1 MKPYKLPQWVVTI
14 DGPAA
19 SGKSSVSR
27 GLAEKL
33 GWSWISTGAF
43 YRGLAF
49 IAQNN
54 QTPLNSEEELA
65 VLSKD
70 PSWEIR
76 PSRKI
81 TRCFFNGQDITN
93 QIYTED
99 IGSMA
104 SQISVFPKVRE
115 NLLAAQRGCLI
126 EDDGL
131 IENDGLIA
139 EGRDCGTVV
148 FPQAL
153 IKFFL
158 TAESSQRAIRRA
170 KEDGG
175 DIETTLNAQ
184 IARDAKDSHRTS
196 APLRI
201 PEEAHVINTS
211 TMDLDEV
218 INLVHRHVLNSLKN
232 A

>member
-1 MKPYKLPQWVVTI
+1 MKPHKLPQWVVTI

-27 GLAEKL
+27 RLAEKL
-33 GWSWISTGAF
+33 GWSWLSTGAF

-70 PSWEIR
+70 PSLEIR
-76 PSRKI
+76 PSREI
-81 TRCFFNGQDITN
+81 TRCFFKGQDITN

-99 IGSMA
+99 IGSLA

-115 NLLAAQRGCLI
+115 HLLAAQRGCLI
-126 EDDGL
+126 EG
-131 IENDGLIA
+131 DGLIA

-158 TAESSQRAIRRA
+158 TAESSQRALRRV
-170 KEDGG
+170 KEKGG

-184 IARDAKDSHRTS
+184 IARDTKDSHRTS
-196 APLRI
+196 APLRV
-201 PEEAHVINTS
+201 PEDAHVINTS
-211 TMDLDEV
+211 TMDLEEV
-218 INLVHRHVLNSLKN
+218 INLVHQHVLNSLKN